1 MEINQMRTDP
11 AVSEARRKLTWLL
24 AAAVVVGALTG
35 NTFAY
40 EGEPSRPL
48 EDRWYVVQLR
58 GQRAGYMRDRVDRAA
73 GKITTRSEMVL
84 KILREKSEVEM
95 RFVSEFVETDANR
108 PVSMRSEQRL
118 GANPDMATY
127 TFLDDGVEVVRSGTT
142 GEVREKKPR
151 PEGAW
156 LTPRQVENAVRAALL
171 AKDTKPIVVRTV
183 DPLLGLDPTT
193 VTHAIIDRK
202 AIAVMGRDTPAIMWE
217 TTTDRFPG
225 VKSVE
230 FVDDSGNILQS
241 ETDLGGIRLTVVRA
255 DRDLALSRVEP
266 PELLRSTLITPN
278 IPIDR
283 PRTAVKAEYLV
294 RSTGDVLPD
303 LPTAGAQ
310 RSTRRDVRSTL
321 ISVDVYNPGVATA
334 AEIADQSYRIP
345 SAMINSADPEIIKLR
360 DKAVGLVDPGAKPQ
374 TRAQAMRRAVAGWI
388 ARKDLDVG
396 FASASEVARTQRG
409 DCSEHAVLLAAM
421 LRADNIPSRVV
432 SGLVYV
438 PSAGAAGNGHFGY
451 HMWTQALVDGDNG
464 TQVWIDYDATM
475 PASTQPGAVLNT
487 HVPFDATHIALGISA
502 LADGATTTN
511 DLVRLAPLIGTLS
524 IEVENVDRSVLSR

>member
-1 MEINQMRTDP
+1 MRSEP
-11 AVSEARRKLTWLL
+11 AISDARRVLAWLL
-24 AAAVVVGALTG
+24 AAAAVVGVMAL
-35 NTFAY
+35 NTFAF
-40 EGEPSRPL
+40 EGDPPRPL

-58 GQRAGYMRDRVDRAA
+58 GQRAGYMHDQVDRAE
-73 GKITTRSEMVL
+73 GKYTTRSEMVL

-95 RFVSEFVETDANR
+95 RFVSEFVETDANK

-118 GANPDMATY
+118 GARPDIVTY
-127 TFLDDGVEVVRSGTT
+127 TFLDDGVEVVRSGAN
-142 GEVREKKPR
+142 GDVREKKPR

-156 LTPRQVENAVRAALL
+156 LTPRQVENAVRAALQ
-171 AKDTKPIVVRTV
+171 ANDTKPIVVRTI

-193 VTHAIIDRK
+193 VTHEIIDRK

-225 VKSVE
+225 VKSIE

-266 PELLRSTLITPN
+266 PELLRSAFITPN

-283 PRTAVKAEYLV
+283 PRTAVKAEYIV
-294 RSTGDVLPD
+294 RTTGEALPD
-303 LPTAGAQ
+303 LPTAGSQ
-310 RSTRRDVRSTL
+310 RSSRRDARSAL
-321 ISVDVYNPGVATA
+321 ISVDIYNPVVATA
-334 AEIADQSYRIP
+334 AEIADQSYRTS
-345 SAMINSADPEIIKLR
+345 SAMIDSADPEIIKLR
-360 DKAVGLVDPGAKPQ
+360 NKAVGLVDPGAKPQ
-374 TRAQAMRRAVAGWI
+374 TRAQTMRRAVAGWI

-421 LRADNIPSRVV
+421 LRADGIPSRVV

-438 PSAGAAGNGHFGY
+438 PGIGAAGKGSFGY
-451 HMWTQALVDGDNG
+451 HMWTQALVDGDDG
-464 TQVWIDYDATM
+464 LQVWIDYDATM
-475 PASTQPGAVLNT
+475 LAATQPGAALNT

-502 LADGATTTN
+502 LSDGAATTN
-511 DLVRLAPLIGTLS
+511 NLIRLAPLIGTLS